1 MHALQEKEKEQES
14 IQALATA
21 SVTVLDPATGAALY
35 DFTPA
40 SHADC
45 RAVMDRARQTALVLR
60 DVPIAQR
67 LEALDALLAYLR
79 EKQEWLLDRIV
90 AESGRSRGDAMLSD
104 IFQLTEDCLWL
115 RHHAENALADE
126 HVPTPVTLMGKQ
138 CRILYQPRGVVV
150 VISPWNLPLAIGMTA
165 AMFAFMAGNAVVLK
179 PSEHTP
185 MVQALEEIR
194 RLHPLFGQALQV
206 VQGKGDVA
214 VNLIAERPDL
224 ICFTGSV
231 ATGKKILAQAAPMII
246 PVIMEL
252 GAKDAML
259 VFEDADLSRA
269 VAAACWGNLHN
280 SGQSCTAT
288 ERIFVQA
295 SVYEDFVQRLVQA
308 SRQIRLG
315 TGADADLGAITTD
328 FQIRHIESLVDD
340 ARSKGARILCGGQR
354 SDCGRFYL
362 PTVIAS
368 TTDAMRISHE
378 EIFGP
383 VLTVSA
389 FSSEDEVIVRHNSM
403 PFGLSSS
410 VWTEDTAR
418 AERLTRTLETGCINV
433 NNVMLTE
440 GNASLPFGGVKYS
453 GFGRMKGLE
462 GLRGMTRSKAVMS
475 DRTRGKPEPNWYPYS
490 ATKLGLMQQLLAIL
504 GQRSPLRYLKL
515 AKVGLAID
523 RLAKKTPTP

>member
-1 MHALQEKEKEQES
+1 MHALQEKEQES
-14 IQALATA
+14 RQSGPAE
-21 SVTVLDPATGAALY
+21 SVTVLNPATGEKLY

-40 SHADC
+40 SRADC
-45 RAVMDRARQTALVLR
+45 RAAMERARQASPALR
-60 DVPIAQR
+60 DIPMAQR
-67 LEALDALLAYLR
+67 LEALDALLAYL
-79 EKQEWLLDRIV
+79 ETKQEWLLDRIV

-115 RHHAENALADE
+115 RHHAEKALADE
-126 HVPTPVTLMGKQ
+126 DVPTPITLMGKQ

-194 RLHPLFGQALQV
+194 HLHPLFEQALQV
-206 VQGKGDVA
+206 VHGKGDVA

-231 ATGKKILAQAAPMII
+231 ATGKRILAQAAPMVI

-259 VFEDADLSRA
+259 VFGDADLSRA

-288 ERIFVQA
+288 ERIFVHD
-295 SVYEDFVQRLVQA
+295 SVYEDFVQRLVNA
-308 SRQIRLG
+308 SQQIRLG

-328 FQIRHIESLVDD
+328 FQMRHIESLVED
-340 ARSKGARILCGGQR
+340 ARSNGARILCGGTR

-362 PTVIAS
+362 PTIIAS

-410 VWTEDTAR
+410 IWTEDKAR
-418 AERLTRTLETGCINV
+418 AERLTRALETGCINI

-453 GFGRMKGLE
+453 GFGRMKGVE

-475 DRTRGKPEPNWYPYS
+475 DSTRGKAEPNWYPYS
-490 ATKLGLMQQLLAIL
+490 ATKLNLMQQLLAIL

-515 AKVGLAID
+515 AKVGMAID
-523 RLAKKTPTP
+523 RLARKTPKA